1 MEILMYKAT
10 RKLIQARQ
18 QHSKYVIEKVNVK
31 NIGGGKANACFINAC
46 NAIDRSK
53 GVTIVSGWIVGEFNR
68 FKNST
73 EIVQHFWNVDR
84 NGNYF
89 DTTPLMGNDEV
100 EYVVD
105 TDICHYGQEHI
116 DEIDSCVASSLLL
129 KNDKFIAVD
138 FEDDRLNF
146 RNIKSLAIE
155 ELFETA

>member
-1 MEILMYKAT
+1 MYKAT

-18 QHSKYVIEKVNVK
+18 QHSKYVIEKVNVE

-46 NAIDRSK
+46 DAIDRSK
-53 GVTIVSGWIVGEFNR
+53 GITIVSGWVVGKFDK

-84 NGNYF
+84 NGNHF
-89 DTTPLMGNDEV
+89 DTTPLMGNNEV

-116 DEIDSCVASSLLL
+116 DSIDSCVASSLLL

-138 FEDDRLNF
+138 IEDNRLNF
-146 RNIKSLAIE
+146 RSIKNLAIE
-155 ELFETA
+155 ELFETT